1 MRKYAECKSAPALC
15 LGKLPVHWQC
25 KKIGALFVER
35 KTKVSDKDFAPL
47 SVAKIGVVPQLETAV
62 KTDAGDN
69 RKLVCSGDF
78 VINSRS
84 DRKGS
89 CGVSDLDG
97 SVSLINIVLTPR
109 DELNSK
115 YVHYLLRSQPFSEEY
130 YRNGR
135 GIVADLWTTRY
146 SEMKSI
152 MLPVPPRD
160 EQEQIVRFLDWK
172 VSEINKLINIRR
184 KEIKELEALKRSVIN
199 YTVTQ
204 GLNPNI
210 SIKYSGEQWLGNIPN
225 HWEISKLK
233 RVTKVRNE
241 KGIFNPKV
249 GDSYIGLE
257 NIVSCSN
264 ILKTTSSEYE
274 LSVQSLCYK
283 GDLAFCKLRP
293 YLAKVIIVPYDSFCT
308 GELLILASFDGNMR
322 FLRYVLLHER
332 FIETVNS
339 STYGAKMPRAN
350 ADFIL
355 NLQIPM
361 PSIEEQ
367 NIIADYLDTKCQKI
381 TQTVE
386 YINSLI
392 SVLEEYKISLV
403 ADVVTGKIDVRGI
416 KVPDYEFVA
425 ESADS
430 ATDDNEEAEA
440 VEKN

>member
-1 MRKYAECKSAPALC
+1 M
-15 LGKLPVHWQC
+15 
-25 KKIGALFVER
+25 
-35 KTKVSDKDFAPL
+35 
-47 SVAKIGVVPQLETAV
+47 
-62 KTDAGDN
+62 
-69 RKLVCSGDF
+69 
-78 VINSRS
+78 
-84 DRKGS
+84 
-89 CGVSDLDG
+89 
-97 SVSLINIVLTPR
+97 
-109 DELNSK
+109 
-115 YVHYLLRSQPFSEEY
+115 
-130 YRNGR
+130 
-135 GIVADLWTTRY
+135 
-146 SEMKSI
+146 
-152 MLPVPPRD
+152 
-160 EQEQIVRFLDWK
+160 
-172 VSEINKLINIRR
+172 
-184 KEIKELEALKRSVIN
+184 
-199 YTVTQ
+199 
-204 GLNPNI
+204 
-210 SIKYSGEQWLGNIPN
+210 
-225 HWEISKLK
+225 
-233 RVTKVRNE
+233 
-241 KGIFNPKV
+241 
-249 GDSYIGLE
+249 
-257 NIVSCSN
+257 
-264 ILKTTSSEYE
+264 
-274 LSVQSLCYK
+274 
-283 GDLAFCKLRP
+283 RP